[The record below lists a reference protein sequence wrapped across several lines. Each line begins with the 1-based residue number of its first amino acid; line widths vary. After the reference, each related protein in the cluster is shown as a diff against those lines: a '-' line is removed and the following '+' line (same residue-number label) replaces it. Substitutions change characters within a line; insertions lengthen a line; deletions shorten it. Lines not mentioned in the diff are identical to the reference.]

1 MAASKLSVSERELPE
16 GLVALPIRTRLV
28 ARSDDL
34 ARLVAEATAGMVQPG
49 DIVAISETALA
60 IAQGRFIGAEYV
72 RPSRLAYALARRA
85 GAMATLSQPESMQ
98 LVIDRV
104 GTPAVLG
111 AVAAH
116 VVGRMRG
123 KRGVLYERLGE
134 AISEI
139 DGYTGTMPP
148 YEQAIVLGPEDPDAF
163 ARSCAERL
171 GAGCVVVDANDLRI
185 AKVLGAS
192 PGIARTAVEHALLGN
207 PHGNSD
213 QQTPIVILKWRGQ
226 GANPLWE

>member
-1 MAASKLSVSERELPE
+1 MAASKLSIRERELPE
-16 GLVALPIRTRLV
+16 GLVALPLRTRLV
-28 ARSDDL
+28 TRGDDL
-34 ARLVAEATAGMVQPG
+34 VTLVAEATAGMLQSSDV
-49 DIVAISETALA
+49 VAISETAVA

-104 GTPAVLG
+104 GTPAVLS

-116 VVGRMRG
+116 VVGRVRG

-134 AISEI
+134 AIATI
-139 DGYTGTMPP
+139 DGYTGTMAP

-163 ARSCAERL
+163 ARDCAARI

-192 PGIARTAVEHALLGN
+192 GGIARENVERALLGN

-213 QQTPIVILKWRGQ
+213 QQTPIVIFKWRAPGT
-226 GANPLWE
+226 NPLWA

>member
-1 MAASKLSVSERELPE
+1 LKLSIHERELPE
-16 GLVALPIRTRLV
+16 GLVALPVRTRLV
-28 ARSDDL
+28 SRGDDFV
-34 ARLVAEATAGMVQPG
+34 ALVAEATAGMVQSG
-49 DIVAISETALA
+49 DVVAISETAVA

-104 GTPAVLG
+104 GTRAVLS

-116 VVGRMRG
+116 ALGRVRG
-123 KRGVLYERLGE
+123 KRGALYERLGE
-134 AISEI
+134 AIATI
-139 DGYTGTMPP
+139 DGYTGTMAP
-148 YEQAIVLGPEDPDAF
+148 YEQAIVLGPEDPDGF
-163 ARSCAERL
+163 ARACAERI

-192 PGIARTAVEHALLGN
+192 EGVARENVARALLGN

-213 QQTPIVILKWRGQ
+213 QQTPIVILKWRAQ
-226 GANPLWE
+226 GANLLWA

>member
-1 MAASKLSVSERELPE
+1 MASKLSVHERELPE
-16 GLVALPIRTRLV
+16 GLVAVPVRTRLV
-28 ARSDDL
+28 ERGDDL
-34 ARLVAEATAGMVQPG
+34 VRVVAEATTGMVQPS
-49 DIVAISETALA
+49 DVIAISETALA

-104 GTPAVLG
+104 GTPAILG

-116 VVGRMRG
+116 VVGRICG

-148 YEQAIVLGPEDPDAF
+148 YEQAIVMGPEDPDAF
-163 ARSCAERL
+163 ARACAERL

-213 QQTPIVILKWRGQ
+213 QQTPIVILKWRAQ
-226 GANPLWE
+226 GASPLWE

>member
-1 MAASKLSVSERELPE
+1 
-16 GLVALPIRTRLV
+16 
-28 ARSDDL
+28 
-34 ARLVAEATAGMVQPG
+34 
-49 DIVAISETALA
+49 
-60 IAQGRFIGAEYV
+60 
-72 RPSRLAYALARRA
+72 
-85 GAMATLSQPESMQ
+85 MATLSQPESMQ

-116 VVGRMRG
+116 VVGRICG

-171 GAGCVVVDANDLRI
+171 SAGCVVVDANDLRI

-192 PGIARTAVEHALLGN
+192 PGIARVSVEHALLGN

-213 QQTPIVILKWRGQ
+213 QQTPIVILKWRAQ

>member
-1 MAASKLSVSERELPE
+1 LAASKLSVSERELPE

-28 ARSDDL
+28 ARGDDL

-171 GAGCVVVDANDLRI
+171 GAG
-185 AKVLGAS
+185 AS

>member
-1 MAASKLSVSERELPE
+1 MSKLAITEAELPA
-16 GLVALPIRTRLV
+16 GLVALPVRTRLV
-28 ARSDDL
+28 TRGEDL
-34 ARLVAEATAGMVQPG
+34 PGLVAEATSGMLRERDV
-49 DIVAISETALA
+49 VAVSETAVA
-60 IAQGRFIGAEYV
+60 IAQGRYIGAEYI

-85 GAMATLSQPESMQ
+85 GALATMSQPESVQ
-98 LVIDRV
+98 LVIDQV
-104 GTPAVLG
+104 GTRRVLG

-116 VVGRMRG
+116 VAGRLRG
-123 KRGVLYERLGE
+123 KRGVFYERLGD
-134 AISEI
+134 AIATI

-148 YEQAIVLGPEDPDAF
+148 YEQAIVFGPNDPEAF
-163 ARSCAERL
+163 ARSCAQRI

-192 PGIARTAVEHALLGN
+192 EGVDREAVARALLGN

-226 GANPLWE
+226 GENPLWE